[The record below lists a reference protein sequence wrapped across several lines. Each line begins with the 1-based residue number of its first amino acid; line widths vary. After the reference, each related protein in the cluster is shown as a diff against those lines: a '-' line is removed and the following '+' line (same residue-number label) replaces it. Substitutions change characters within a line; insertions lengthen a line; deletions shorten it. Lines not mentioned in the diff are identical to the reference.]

1 MDKPTQIERNRFY
14 REIKEVLSNGAE
26 LTAREIAEKLKL
38 KGIVHFGVRQEVH
51 PRLTEM
57 IGLGCVETVGSKFD
71 NITKK
76 NVTVYRSVRNGK

>member
-1 MDKPTQIERNRFY
+1 MDKPTNIERNRLY

-38 KGIVHFGVRQEVH
+38 KGVVHFGARQEVQ
-51 PRLTEM
+51 PRLTELTE
-57 IGLGCVETVGSKFD
+57 LGCVETVGSKFD

-76 NVTVYRSVRNGK
+76 NVTVYKRKE

>member
-1 MDKPTQIERNRFY
+1 MDKPTNIERNRLY

-57 IGLGCVETVGSKFD
+57 IGLGFVETVGSKFD